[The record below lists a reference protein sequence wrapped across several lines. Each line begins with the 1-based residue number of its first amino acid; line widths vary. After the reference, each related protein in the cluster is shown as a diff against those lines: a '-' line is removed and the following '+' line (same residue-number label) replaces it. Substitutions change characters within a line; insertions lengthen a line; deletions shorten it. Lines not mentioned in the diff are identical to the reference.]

1 MRQLPKECIQFIVFD
16 LLISRALNEPAL
28 FDEFITKPE
37 LQSQNGFRE
46 WFLITFSNRDKLN
59 SISSPNNKT
68 SKESK
73 RPLLERAYDEKRL
86 KNGSPFIQGIKS
98 LFATGKYPVRC
109 GLGFCVAVL
118 EMDESTANSTLLPQ
132 EKKNQ
137 KISSA
142 YLHNRLVVK
151 VKTLVKSE
159 IHKLLMLPDDL
170 MYIAKQANITLKN
183 PRTASALGE
192 FFRILTGSQVKS
204 ALLDS
209 LELSKWSLSEVLKVE
224 KTQTLLEISHLLRNS
239 SSKAL
244 LASEMMRRI
253 NHSESIANDIRVVP
267 DSLKISL
274 VESLIAHFDEATVS
288 KVLLEKLSDE
298 SVIVYELSHRISE
311 ETVKV
316 LSSEQLA
323 PLLRNNSKFTDKAI
337 TSIVSSLERR
347 ITETGQE
354 LSSILSSL
362 LVIKEESSSVTRS
375 LLNNVCIAMDRAVK
389 SYRNQVSSL
398 RGGQTALTM
407 QAHTRAKLLEQSW
420 NSARKDLLNSIE
432 ADISRWAK
440 ILDNLKEFEPLEL
453 ATRFVSVLREGTK

>member
-1 MRQLPKECIQFIVFD
+1 MRQLPKECTQFIVFD
-16 LLISRALNEPAL
+16 LLLSRAINAPAL
-28 FDEFITKPE
+28 FDEFITRSE
-37 LQSQNGFRE
+37 LQPQNGFRE
-46 WFLITFSNRDKLN
+46 WFLLSFGKRVSFN

-68 SKESK
+68 SKENK
-73 RPLLERAYDEKRL
+73 RPLLDRDYYEKRL
-86 KNGSPFIQGIKS
+86 KDGSPFLQGIKS
-98 LFATGKYPVRC
+98 LFDTSKYSANC
-109 GLGFCVAVL
+109 ALGFCIAVL
-118 EMDESTANSTLLPQ
+118 EMDEGIANPTLLPQ
-132 EKKNQ
+132 EMKEQ

-151 VKTLVKSE
+151 VKVLVKSE
-159 IHKLLMLPDDL
+159 IGQLLMLPDDL
-170 MYIAKQANITLKN
+170 LYIAKQSNIMLKN
-183 PRTASALGE
+183 PRTAFALGE
-192 FFRILTGSQVKS
+192 FFRLLPGAEVKS

-209 LELSKWSLSEVLKVE
+209 MELSKWNLSEILKLE
-224 KTQTLLEISHLLRNS
+224 KTQTLLETSRLLKHS
-239 SSKAL
+239 GSKAL

-253 NHSESIANDIRVVP
+253 THSEFIVDDMRAVP
-267 DSLKISL
+267 DSLKMSIVDSL
-274 VESLIAHFDEATVS
+274 LAHFNETTVS
-288 KVLLEKLSDE
+288 KVLLERLSDE
-298 SVIVYELSHRISE
+298 NVIVYELSRRISE

-316 LSSEQLA
+316 LSPEQLA

-375 LLNNVCIAMDRAVK
+375 LLNNVCIALDRTVK
-389 SYRNQVSSL
+389 SYTNQVSSL
-398 RGGQTALTM
+398 KGGQTTSTM

-440 ILDNLKEFEPLEL
+440 MLDSLKEFESLEL
-453 ATRFVSVLREGTK
+453 AARFISVLREGTK

>member
-16 LLISRALNEPAL
+16 LLLSRALNAPAM

-46 WFLITFSNRDKLN
+46 WFLITFSNREKLN

-73 RPLLERAYDEKRL
+73 RPLLERAYYEKRL
-86 KNGSPFIQGIKS
+86 KNGNPFIQGIKS

-183 PRTASALGE
+183 SRTTSALGE
-192 FFRILTGSQVKS
+192 FFRILTESQVKS

-209 LELSKWSLSEVLKVE
+209 LELSKWDLSEALKVE

-274 VESLIAHFDEATVS
+274 VESLITHFDETTVS
-288 KVLLEKLSDE
+288 KVLLEKLSDD
-298 SVIVYELSHRISE
+298 SVIAYELSNRISE
-311 ETVKV
+311 ETVKL

-323 PLLRNNSKFTDKAI
+323 PLLRSNSGFTDKTIA
-337 TSIVSSLERR
+337 SIVSSLERR
-347 ITETGQE
+347 ILETGQTLASILSALSAMKE
-354 LSSILSSL
+354 RSSSVGSSIL
-362 LVIKEESSSVTRS
+362 
-375 LLNNVCIAMDRAVK
+375 NNICNAMGKTVK
-389 SYRNQVSSL
+389 SYEGQISSIMT
-398 RGGQTALTM
+398 GQAKSTM
-407 QAHTRAKLLEQSW
+407 QVHTKAQLVEQSW
-420 NSARKDLLNSIE
+420 NSTRKDLLNSIE
-432 ADISRWAK
+432 PDVSRWSKLLAS
-440 ILDNLKEFEPLEL
+440 LKESEPLDLIEKFIS
-453 ATRFVSVLREGTK
+453 TLREGVK